1 MRTKPMNHDEMTPAQ
16 QRVVAAAIAG
26 KRGTAPPPLLAWLQS
41 PEMAQRA
48 QHLGEFVRYETS
60 LPPRLSELAI
70 LVTARFWT
78 SHYEWYAH
86 KRESL
91 KAGIEAAVIEAIARR
106 EKPVLEDAQALAVYE
121 FSRAL
126 HETHN
131 VPQAVFDK
139 AVQALGEQGVV
150 ELIGILGYYTLVS
163 MTLNT
168 FEIGLPAGEKTE
180 LQPL

>member
-1 MRTKPMNHDEMTPAQ
+1 MRIKALKHHEMTQAQ
-16 QRVVAAAIAG
+16 RKVVAAAIAG

-60 LPPRLSELAI
+60 LPPHLSELAI
-70 LVTARFWT
+70 LITARFWT

-91 KAGIEAAVIEAIARR
+91 KAGLDPAVIDAIAKRDSPR
-106 EKPVLEDAQALAVYE
+106 LEEPKARAVYE

-126 HETHN
+126 HESHE
-131 VPQAVFDK
+131 VPKPLFDE
-139 AVQALGEQGVV
+139 AMRALGEQGVV
-150 ELIGILGYYTLVS
+150 ELIGILGYYTLIS
-163 MTLNT
+163 MTLNA
-168 FEIGLPAGEKTE
+168 FEIALPLGETPE
-180 LQPL
+180 LQP

>member
-1 MRTKPMNHDEMTPAQ
+1 MRIKALDRDEMTPAQ
-16 QRVVAAAIAG
+16 QKVITAAIAG
-26 KRGTAPPPLLAWLQS
+26 KRGTAPAPLLAWLQS

-91 KAGIEAAVIEAIARR
+91 KAGIEPKVIDAIARR
-106 EKPVLEDAQALAVYE
+106 ERPPLDDPKALAVYE
-121 FSRAL
+121 FSQAL
-126 HETHN
+126 HQSHA
-131 VPQAVFDK
+131 VPQPLFERATR
-139 AVQALGEQGVV
+139 ALGEQGVV
-150 ELIGILGYYTLVS
+150 ELIGILGYYTLIS
-163 MTLNT
+163 MTLNA
-168 FEIGLPAGEKTE
+168 FEIGLPAGEKAE
-180 LQPL
+180 LES

>member
-1 MRTKPMNHDEMTPAQ
+1 MRVKALNREDMTEAQ
-16 QRVVAAAIAG
+16 RKVVAAAIAG
-26 KRGTAPPPLLAWLQS
+26 KRGTAPPPLLAWLKS

-60 LPPRLSELAI
+60 LPPHLSELAI

-91 KAGIEAAVIEAIARR
+91 KAGVDPAVIDAIARR
-106 EKPVLEDAQALAVYE
+106 ETPRLDDPQARAVYQ

-126 HETHN
+126 HETHG
-131 VPQAVFDK
+131 VPQPLFDEAMK
-139 AVQALGEQGVV
+139 ALGEQGIV
-150 ELIGILGYYTLVS
+150 ELIGILGYYTLIS
-163 MTLNT
+163 MTLNG
-168 FEIGLPAGEKTE
+168 FEIALPEGERPE
-180 LQPL
+180 LRD